1 MSNARRTRGRGRRLA
16 LGFAILMLMAGFGWA
31 SVASAQPSE
40 PASHAS
46 VVAAQAE
53 TGVSAEAGA
62 ATVVDVPA
70 PDIPVIVAPRP
81 VMAPVVD
88 TFVRSA
94 DRLVTGERAPP
105 RLTR

>member
-16 LGFAILMLMAGFGWA
+16 LGLAILALVAGLGWA
-31 SVASAQPSE
+31 SATSAE
-40 PASHAS
+40 PASHDP
-46 VVAAQAE
+46 VVTAQAE

-62 ATVVDVPA
+62 TTIVDVPA
-70 PDIPVIVAPRP
+70 PDVPVIVQPRP
-81 VMAPVVD
+81 VVAPVVD
-88 TFVRSA
+88 TFVRGA